1 MCIDYRELN
10 KLMVKN
16 RYPLPRIDDLFD
28 QLQGSSVYSKID
40 LRSGYHQLRVREE
53 DILKMAFRTRYG
65 HYEFQVMPFGLTN
78 EHADKKEHKEHIKA
92 ILELLKKEE

>member
-10 KLMVKN
+10 KLTIKN

-40 LRSGYHQLRVREE
+40 LRSGKHQLRVREE
-53 DILKMAFRTRYG
+53 YIPKTAFRTRYRHWKRIFKKRNKKKAKHKQIQAREG
-65 HYEFQVMPFGLTN
+65 KDQV
-78 EHADKKEHKEHIKA
+78 KSKS
-92 ILELLKKEE
+92 